1 MEIMTP
7 TIIVVEDE
15 LLIAKDISMVLEK
28 EGYKVIMNI
37 TNVEQAIEAIELYNP
52 NLVLLD
58 INLKDDR
65 DGVHL
70 GEYLRKKNT
79 IPFVYITSS
88 SDNVTLDRIKDTN
101 PNGIIIKPFKSS
113 DIRSTVSVVLHNFK
127 HSHNEDKEESQIFVP
142 FVLKGVINYID
153 ENIQEK
159 IDVRILSSMT
169 KYNHL
174 HFIRIF
180 NKYIGLT
187 PYQYILKKKIEKA
200 KELIM
205 EDNNSL
211 VDIAVDLGFMSY
223 SNFSK
228 VFKRETSYT
237 PDQYRKIFSK
247 KFRLN

>member
-1 MEIMTP
+1 MTP

-37 TNVEQAIEAIELYNP
+37 TSVEQAIEAIEIYNP

-58 INLKDDR
+58 INLKHDK
-65 DGVHL
+65 DGIHL
-70 GEYLRKKNT
+70 GEYLRKTHT

-101 PNGIIIKPFKSS
+101 PDGIIIKPFKSS
-113 DIRSTVSVVLHNFK
+113 DIRTTVSVVLHNFK
-127 HSHNEDKEESQIFVP
+127 NKQKELNKDEEAEYVP
-142 FVLKGVINYID
+142 FVLKEVVNYIN
-153 ENIQEK
+153 ENIEHK
-159 IDVRILSSMT
+159 IDVKILSSMT

-180 NKYIGLT
+180 NKYLGTT
-187 PYQYILKKKIEKA
+187 PYQYILKKKIQKA
-200 KELIM
+200 KELIV
-205 EDNNSL
+205 DDVYSL
-211 VDIAVDLGFMSY
+211 VDISVDLGFLSY

-228 VFKRETSYT
+228 IFKRETNYT

-247 KFRLN
+247 KFRIT